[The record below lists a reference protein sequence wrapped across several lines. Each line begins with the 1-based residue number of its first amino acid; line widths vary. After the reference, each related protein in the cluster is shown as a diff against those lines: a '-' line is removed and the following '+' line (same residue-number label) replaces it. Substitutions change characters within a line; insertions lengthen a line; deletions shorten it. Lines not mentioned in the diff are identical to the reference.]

1 MMFDIIFIAFLLIFS
16 LLCFVEFIVFNEEVL
31 LALCFFSF
39 IFFSFNTLSD
49 SVAESFESRALKF
62 ENDLLVSFDI
72 TKKSITTNFFSLIE
86 LRNFVLQSKI
96 FFTSILVYINLIK
109 TFAIHQLVSNTLS
122 ITASK
127 LNELQLLNNKL
138 ILNFQKNSI
147 ITLLYPL
154 ILKTIKINQLSFGK
168 SLSSKV
174 SFKSSTSFLKNLS
187 I

>member
-72 TKKSITTNFFSLIE
+72 TKKSITTTNVASTA
-86 LRNFVLQSKI
+86 V
-96 FFTSILVYINLIK
+96 
-109 TFAIHQLVSNTLS
+109 AIPHEERYT
-122 ITASK
+122 
-127 LNELQLLNNKL
+127 
-138 ILNFQKNSI
+138 
-147 ITLLYPL
+147 
-154 ILKTIKINQLSFGK
+154 
-168 SLSSKV
+168 
-174 SFKSSTSFLKNLS
+174 
-187 I
+187 